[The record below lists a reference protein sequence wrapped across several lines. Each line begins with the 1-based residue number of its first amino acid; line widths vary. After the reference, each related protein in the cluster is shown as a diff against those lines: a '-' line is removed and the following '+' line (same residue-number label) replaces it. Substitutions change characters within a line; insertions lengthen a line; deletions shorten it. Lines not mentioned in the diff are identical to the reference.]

1 MKSQNSGL
9 VCNAKIIQNSKTV
22 TILVQYSSGAC
33 SASRSY
39 KSVTEYR
46 MSNIYKCKNGST

>member
-1 MKSQNSGL
+1 MKSQNNGL

-33 SASRSY
+33 CASRSY
-39 KSVTEYR
+39 ESVTEYR
-46 MSNIYKCKNGST
+46 VSNIYKCKNGST

>member
-1 MKSQNSGL
+1 MNLKI
-9 VCNAKIIQNSKTV
+9 VDCKIIQNSKTV

-33 SASRSY
+33 CASRSY

>member
-9 VCNAKIIQNSKTV
+9 VCNAKIIQNSV

-33 SASRSY
+33 CASRSY
-39 KSVTEYR
+39 ESVTEYR
-46 MSNIYKCKNGST
+46 MSNIYKCKNGSTDA